1 MNETRN
7 NQQNSWEQFEHS
19 GKISDYLRYRGQLG
33 VSGGAPENREGE
45 GHADDGRRTGHPGKD
60 AQQR

>member
-1 MNETRN
+1 MRQETTSE
-7 NQQNSWEQFEHS
+7 NSWEQFEHS

-45 GHADDGRRTGHPGKD
+45 GHADDGGRTGHPGKD

>member
-19 GKISDYLRYRGQLG
+19 GKIRDYLRYRGPLG
-33 VSGGAPENREGE
+33 VSGAQENREGE
-45 GHADDGRRTGHPGKD
+45 GHADDGGRTGHPGKD